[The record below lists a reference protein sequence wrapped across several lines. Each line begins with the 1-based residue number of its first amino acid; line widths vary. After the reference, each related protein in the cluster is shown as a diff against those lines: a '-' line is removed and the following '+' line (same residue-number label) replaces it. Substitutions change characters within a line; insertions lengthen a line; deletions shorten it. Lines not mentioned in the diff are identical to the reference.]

1 MMASMIGDQSKDV
14 EWVALLPEADAVRW
28 VVVNNRNPK
37 HTIFTNL
44 FIIILF
50 MELWMA
56 ESAIR
61 DTSPIN
67 TTVERVGLLFL
78 LQLWLS
84 HHETLGAICCLSA
97 AKVRRIIGLA
107 KDYVKNVIDAHHYI
121 ILIINALT
129 FQSVKYSVSGG
140 PCGTLRTAATEGPNW
155 RPTGAFGNFDE
166 IATDGREAIRKLSRT

>member
-1 MMASMIGDQSKDV
+1 
-14 EWVALLPEADAVRW
+14 
-28 VVVNNRNPK
+28 
-37 HTIFTNL
+37 
-44 FIIILF
+44 

-107 KDYVKNVIDAHHYI
+107 KDYVKNVIDARHYM

-166 IATDGREAIRKLSRT
+166 IATDGREAIRKLSGT

>member
-1 MMASMIGDQSKDV
+1 
-14 EWVALLPEADAVRW
+14 
-28 VVVNNRNPK
+28 
-37 HTIFTNL
+37 
-44 FIIILF
+44 

-84 HHETLGAICCLSA
+84 HRETLGAICCLSA

-107 KDYVKNVIDAHHYI
+107 KDYVKNVIDVRHYMM
-121 ILIINALT
+121 LIINTLT
-129 FQSVKYSVSGG
+129 F
-140 PCGTLRTAATEGPNW
+140 
-155 RPTGAFGNFDE
+155 
-166 IATDGREAIRKLSRT
+166 

>member
-1 MMASMIGDQSKDV
+1 
-14 EWVALLPEADAVRW
+14 
-28 VVVNNRNPK
+28 
-37 HTIFTNL
+37 
-44 FIIILF
+44 

-107 KDYVKNVIDAHHYI
+107 KRNDKKVAKQHFYI
-121 ILIINALT
+121 LLTINILT
-129 FQSVKYSVSGG
+129 FGDVNYFVFNLHYCHFTKQPSQKSSTVFGERVTGLICIEK
-140 PCGTLRTAATEGPNW
+140 TAKKNGKGS
-155 RPTGAFGNFDE
+155 RPFP
-166 IATDGREAIRKLSRT
+166 KC